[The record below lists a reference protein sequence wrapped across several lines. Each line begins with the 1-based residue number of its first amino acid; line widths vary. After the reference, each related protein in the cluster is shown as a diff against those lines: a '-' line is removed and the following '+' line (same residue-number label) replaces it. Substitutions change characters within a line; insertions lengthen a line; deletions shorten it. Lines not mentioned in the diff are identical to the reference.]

1 MDTFHAMRLR
11 KLEMKRK
18 SQNSVDVQASLQ
30 SPLQNYFLAI
40 VVKTCAKAD
49 IKILYE
55 MYPL

>member
-1 MDTFHAMRLR
+1 MRLR

-49 IKILYE
+49 IKILHE